1 MPWVKKYGSG
11 FSCKDFS
18 KQNKNRKKGAN
29 LLKSGQGTSG
39 ATYHGSRAVIF
50 KCRPAVSDLENVQE
64 ACNDDPDVTGEIA
77 VDPFVVKTIQ
87 DSE

>member
-64 ACNDDPDVTGEIA
+64 ACNDDPDVTDEMS

-87 DSE
+87 DRE